1 MVEPLLAAVVEP
13 SALPVARGTED
24 PPATAA
30 AAAVRADNLVD
41 DEDLL

>member
-1 MVEPLLAAVVEP
+1 MVEPLLAAAVP
-13 SALPVARGTED
+13 SALSVARGTED